1 MAEARAAIDR
11 KDYVSAYEQLLPL
24 ANASDARAQ
33 RLLGALYRFGLGRQR
48 DRAAAHAW
56 YERAALNGDRIAQF
70 FVGRAYKFGN
80 QVQKNDRKA
89 FEWFLKAAKAGH
101 LKAQGEVALAY
112 QFGIGTTRSLTNAVF
127 WYEKSAKR
135 DLVTSLLSLAEMY
148 RFGNSWVSED
158 IKRAISLYQRAA
170 SRNEPG
176 SARALKILGDIH
188 ADPTG
193 PKADSAHAYAYYR
206 LSEKQ
211 FETER
216 ERLIEKRERMSADGE
231 STILED
237 RSLPRY
243 PKYIA
248 GVAGAAR
255 KLRESMSPE
264 QIGEA
269 ERLIEQWA
277 QLIGK

>member
-11 KDYVSAYEQLLPL
+11 KDYATAYEELLPL

-33 RLLGALYRFGLGRQR
+33 RLLGALYNFGLGRKR
-48 DRAAAHAW
+48 DPTAAHKW
-56 YERAALNGDRIAQF
+56 FERGALNGDRIAQYF
-70 FVGRAYKFGN
+70 IGRAYKFGSN
-80 QVQKNDRKA
+80 VEKDDRKS

-112 QFGIGTTRSLTNAVF
+112 QFGIGTTKNLTEAVS
-127 WYEKSAKR
+127 WYKKSAKR
-135 DLVTSLLSLAEMY
+135 GHITSILVLAEMY
-148 RFGNSWVSED
+148 RFGNSRVSVD

-176 SARALKILGDIH
+176 SARALRMLADIH
-188 ADPTG
+188 ADPIG
-193 PKADSAHAYAYYR
+193 PQADPAHAYAYYK
-206 LSEKQ
+206 LAEKQ

-216 ERLIEKRERMSADGE
+216 ARLTEQRTRMSADGMP
-231 STILED
+231 TILED
-237 RSLPRY
+237 RSLPKY

-248 GVAGAAR
+248 GAALAAR
-255 KLRESMSPE
+255 SLRDNMSPE

-269 ERLIEQWA
+269 ERLIEQWS
-277 QLIGK
+277 QLIRN